1 MQKNV
6 SKDAT
11 LFAIEIFG
19 GGLIAAQFH
28 ITALFRCL
36 PGQTLH
42 FSKLIFWLFWVCL
55 LTVGFL
61 TTPKRKRY
69 ALNSIATVLMPVSIY
84 FLFSYRDI
92 YEIRTKI
99 ACFCIGTCILLYS
112 ILVLLFCISDIQS
125 VRIIRKLK
133 PLLWGY
139 FHQCRMIAGIIFSTV
154 YLASVVGIIYSGAVI
169 TPNQTADTP
178 VVNYSTI
185 ENNLETII
193 LLQEET
199 WDDLSLQER
208 MNVLQIIANIEASYL
223 GLPHELNVISV
234 VSDEETLG
242 YYDDQT
248 HTIAINIDF
257 LQKGDSTDILETL
270 THEAFHAYEHRLVDL
285 YTNAADELK
294 DLRLLHRAKIYSEE
308 FENYI
313 DGSDDPIGYF
323 FQAVEFDSDAYAAS
337 AADRYFDAIYVYQD
351 DT

>member
-1 MQKNV
+1 M
-6 SKDAT
+6 
-11 LFAIEIFG
+11 
-19 GGLIAAQFH
+19 
-28 ITALFRCL
+28 
-36 PGQTLH
+36 
-42 FSKLIFWLFWVCL
+42 
-55 LTVGFL
+55 
-61 TTPKRKRY
+61 
-69 ALNSIATVLMPVSIY
+69 
-84 FLFSYRDI
+84 
-92 YEIRTKI
+92 
-99 ACFCIGTCILLYS
+99 
-112 ILVLLFCISDIQS
+112 
-125 VRIIRKLK
+125 
-133 PLLWGY
+133 
-139 FHQCRMIAGIIFSTV
+139 
-154 YLASVVGIIYSGAVI
+154 VGIIYSGAII

-199 WDDLSLQER
+199 
-208 MNVLQIIANIEASYL
+208 
-223 GLPHELNVISV
+223 
-234 VSDEETLG
+234 LG

-248 HTIAINIDF
+248 HTIAININF
-257 LQKGDSTDILETL
+257 LQKGNSTDILETL

-294 DLRLLHRAKIYSEE
+294 DLRLLHRAKIYIEE